1 MPPKKSKMSE
11 AALQTHIAKLLNS
24 YAKPNIC
31 WFACPNGE
39 QRSAKTGQRLKQ
51 QGVRAGAADLCF
63 VIEGKFVGLE
73 LKTEVGIVSKAQHKF
88 REDCERAGGIYLVAF
103 GLEQAISKLI
113 DMEVFR
119 PNIHI
124 STKGL
129 TDV

>member
-1 MPPKKSKMSE
+1 MPTKRKAKMSE
-11 AALQTHIAKLLNS
+11 ATLQTHIAKLLNS

-51 QGVRAGAADLCF
+51 QGVRTGAADLMF
-63 VIEGKFVGLE
+63 IKAGQFIGLE
-73 LKTEVGIVSKAQHKF
+73 LKTEIGAMSKAQHQFK
-88 REDCERAGGIYLVAF
+88 EDLERAGGIYLVAF
-103 GLEQAISKLI
+103 GLEAAISLLI
-113 DMEVFR
+113 DLEVFR

-129 TDV
+129 L